1 MWSLLIIPS
10 KQRVS
15 WIYLS
20 GSVNSCT
27 NSDINIKAD
36 ESELFTSLS
45 NDHFISA
52 SEKDVKA
59 LEGYCISYSK
69 FRKANKILAENGFT
83 MTGVNKNGS
92 TYEMQRPEVT
102 IAKNSEDEMR
112 NWMKELGFSPAS
124 RARMGKNK
132 KIANS
137 SSVDKDLEDMIS

>member
-1 MWSLLIIPS
+1 MAKKKWQKAPEYLDDIAKEEWNRQIKVLLEE
-10 KQRVS
+10 
-15 WIYLS
+15 
-20 GSVNSCT
+20 GH
-27 NSDINIKAD
+27 D
-36 ESELFTSLS
+36 F
-45 NDHFISA
+45 